1 MRKPHS
7 VLVLLLILGFSVSLI
22 GCAVLMEA
30 QQPAGAS
37 TRSTAVVPSLISFS
51 GVLTDDNGKA
61 LSGVVGVTFAVY
73 KDTQGS
79 APLWLETQNVHPDK
93 TGHYTVL
100 LGATCS
106 AGLPADLFVAG
117 ETRWLVVMIGQAE
130 QPRVSLVSMPYAR
143 RWKRKR

>member
-1 MRKPHS
+1 MRKPRS
-7 VLVLLLILGFSVSLI
+7 VLVLLILGFSVSLI
-22 GCAVLMEA
+22 GCAMLMEA
-30 QQPAGAS
+30 QQPAAAS

-51 GVLTDDNGKA
+51 GVLTDDDGKA

-79 APLWLETQNVHPDK
+79 TPLWLETQNVYPDK

-106 AGLPADLFVAG
+106 SGLPADLFVAG
-117 ETRWLVVMIGQAE
+117 EARWLVVQAPGQAE
-130 QPRVSLVSMPYAR
+130 PPRVSLVSMPYAR

>member
-1 MRKPHS
+1 MRKPRS
-7 VLVLLLILGFSVSLI
+7 VLVLLMLGFSVSLI

-51 GVLTDDNGKA
+51 GVLTDDDGKA
-61 LSGVVGVTFAVY
+61 LSGVVEVTFAVY

-79 APLWLETQNVHPDK
+79 TPLWLETQNVYPDK

-106 AGLPADLFVAG
+106 SGLPADLFVAG
-117 ETRWLVVMIGQAE
+117 EARWLVVQAPGQAE